1 MERLFEANNNDA
13 GKAYFRSSTDIVS
26 VIATLIK
33 LVKETRRNGLFFYYN
48 ELKNDLLRYEASLS
62 SSNKPWIKA
71 EAFCLYNK
79 LEYNRLVIKQKKMIS
94 RNNMKENDC

>member
-13 GKAYFRSSTDIVS
+13 GKAYFRSSTDIIS

-48 ELKNDLLRYEASLS
+48 ELNNDLLRYEL
-62 SSNKPWIKA
+62 
-71 EAFCLYNK
+71 LYPHQTNLGLK
-79 LEYNRLVIKQKKMIS
+79 LRHSVFTTNQTIIDL
-94 RNNMKENDC
+94 